1 MNLLL
6 LFIYVL
12 CRLTFTTTALFL
24 ANKPLSQSFFRKT
37 ERCQRARK
45 IGKLNFNDTIT
56 RQFGITSPLREA
68 QAKIVVRK

>member
-24 ANKPLSQSFFRKT
+24 ANKPLPQSFF
-37 ERCQRARK
+37 ARLRDASEHE
-45 IGKLNFNDTIT
+45 KLGNKF
-56 RQFGITSPLREA
+56 Q
-68 QAKIVVRK
+68 